1 MSDLALTLVPIFAVI
16 AAGLVMKRVGFPGD
30 GFWQPAERLI
40 YFVLLPALLV
50 RNLAGAELGA
60 FDIGPLLGAVVSA
73 FVTIAVLFLLIG
85 RLLGQRGSS
94 FATAFMGAIRFNT
107 YAGLAAVIGIHAAPG
122 LALFSVL
129 IGVMI
134 PVLNVLSVAALVR
147 HVHGGGLLAI
157 AVHILRNPLVLG
169 CAGGL
174 ALNVLGVAIP
184 DMVGGVLDILA
195 RTALGIALLAVGAGL
210 TLQGLRTSATLLAG
224 ATVVKLVVLPLA
236 VALACAAF
244 GVGGVERA
252 VAILYATLPSSPQ
265 GFVLARQMGGDGA
278 LIAAIISGTTA
289 LGIVTMPLMLGLL
302 T

>member
-1 MSDLALTLVPIFAVI
+1 MSDLVLTLMPIFAVI
-16 AAGLVMKRVGFPGD
+16 AVGLVMKRVGFPGD

-40 YFVLLPALLV
+40 YYVLLPALLV
-50 RNLAGAELGA
+50 RNLAGADLA
-60 FDIGPLLGAVVSA
+60 ALAIGPLIGAVVAA
-73 FVTIAVLFLLIG
+73 FVAVAALFLLIG
-85 RLLGQRGSS
+85 RLLGQHGPS

-107 YAGLAAVIGIHAAPG
+107 YAGLAAVIGIHAGPG

-134 PVLNVLSVAALVR
+134 PILNVLSVAALVR
-147 HVHGGGLLAI
+147 HVHGGGVLAI
-157 AVHILRNPLVLG
+157 AAHILRNPLVLG

-184 DMVGGVLDILA
+184 DMIGGVLDILA
-195 RTALGIALLAVGAGL
+195 RTALGVALLAVGAGL
-210 TLQGLRTSATLLAG
+210 TPQGLRTSAPLLVG
-224 ATVVKLVVLPLA
+224 ATVVKLAILPLA
-236 VALACAAF
+236 VALACAVV
-244 GVGGVERA
+244 GVGGVERG

-265 GFVLARQMGGDGA
+265 GYVLARQLGGDGA

-289 LGIVTMPLMLGLL
+289 LGILTMPLMLGLL